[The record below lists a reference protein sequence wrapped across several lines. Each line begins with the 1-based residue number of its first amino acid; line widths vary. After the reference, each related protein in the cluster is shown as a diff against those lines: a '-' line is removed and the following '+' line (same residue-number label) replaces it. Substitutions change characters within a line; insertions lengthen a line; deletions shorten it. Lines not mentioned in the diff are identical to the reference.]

1 MKYRTLKAALHDLA
15 EIDDWVKEHF
25 GESFAFDTEHELFE
39 TFELL
44 TRFPQMGVEKRDIS
58 GAGVR
63 FFLHQPYWISYSPRR
78 ATANPPR
85 LPLRPRPPPNRQVL
99 TPPHI
104 MTSGH

>member
-63 FFLHQPYWISYSPRR
+63 FFLHQPYWISYSPGEPLLIRR
-78 ATANPPR
+78 VYHSAR
-85 LPLRPRPPPNRQVL
+85 DLRR
-99 TPPHI
+99 I
-104 MTSGH
+104 GKF